1 VATTLPLP
9 ARLTFVLIFLLFQ
22 LYSLMLQVY
31 KVSQEDIPEQIKSRW
46 QSWFIHWCFLGFLKR
61 GKRGRQNHP
70 ENAVAPQGSQTNVG
84 NSPSQPNGNRV
95 ETQTS
100 SSNTPLP
107 ADKQR
112 AGTEW
117 QQQTP

>member
-1 VATTLPLP
+1 MATTLPLP

-61 GKRGRQNHP
+61 GKRGRQK
-70 ENAVAPQGSQTNVG
+70 
-84 NSPSQPNGNRV
+84 SPRKCSGTTR
-95 ETQTS
+95 ESTDRGKFS
-100 SSNTPLP
+100 ES
-107 ADKQR
+107 AQR
-112 AGTEW
+112 EPG
-117 QQQTP
+117 